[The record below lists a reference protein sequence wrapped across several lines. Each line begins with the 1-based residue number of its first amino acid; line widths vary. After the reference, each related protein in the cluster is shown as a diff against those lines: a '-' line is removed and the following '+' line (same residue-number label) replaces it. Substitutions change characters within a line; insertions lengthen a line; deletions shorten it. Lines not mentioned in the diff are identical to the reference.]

1 MGMVLKSIV
10 TYPKP
15 TVISRSKENNCIH
28 FLISHEIMASVLKL
42 VLILC
47 MVCMFNCNKTNLIL
61 KNKSI
66 NDCPNYDDT
75 VSSTNVKSL
84 SLIDEFTFC
93 GRFSFKFLKDSVL
106 MSLEVSKTYIRLID
120 FERNYGLLQ
129 HDYNG
134 QKFREMRISHYVM
147 RNLISRNIQ
156 CEFRVTEN
164 KGFFKYWGPLLP
176 FGALNHRKIFI
187 KTLIKAF
194 EAFQPNH

>member
-1 MGMVLKSIV
+1 MDQIIWNFSIYGDV
-10 TYPKP
+10 KYILHSPDTNPKP

-129 HDYNG
+129 HDGAGNFFFFPNQTLNPDSWQHICLLS
-134 QKFREMRISHYVM
+134 QKIH
-147 RNLISRNIQ
+147 
-156 CEFRVTEN
+156 
-164 KGFFKYWGPLLP
+164 
-176 FGALNHRKIFI
+176 
-187 KTLIKAF
+187 
-194 EAFQPNH
+194 